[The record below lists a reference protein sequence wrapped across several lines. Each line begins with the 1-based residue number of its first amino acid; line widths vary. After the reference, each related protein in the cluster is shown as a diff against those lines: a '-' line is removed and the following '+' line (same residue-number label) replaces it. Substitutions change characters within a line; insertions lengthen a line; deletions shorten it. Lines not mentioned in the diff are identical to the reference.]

1 MGDVNDGPGKEY
13 FENYMLGMD
22 ITSELLGNTYHPS
35 NIFSH
40 TLDLQNDYTAIF
52 DDYVDNISN
61 KKILL
66 DRILVSPSL
75 RSKVTSS
82 NVEYQKYDTL
92 VNNPQRKD
100 GRPTDHRPVTLELEL
115 I

>member
-1 MGDVNDGPGKEY
+1 
-13 FENYMLGMD
+13 MLGMD
-22 ITSELLGNTYHPS
+22 VTSELLGNTYHPS

-40 TLDLQNDYTAIF
+40 TLDLENAIF

-66 DRILVSPSL
+66 DRILVSPL
-75 RSKVTSS
+75 HRPKVTSF
-82 NVEYQKYDTL
+82 NIEYRKYDTL
-92 VNNPQRKD
+92 VDNPRRRD
-100 GRPTDHRPVTLELEL
+100 GRPTYHRPITLELES